1 MSRKKYLI
9 LTACAL
15 LLFFALGRIGFIMN
29 NSFISPCSTID
40 CIISLFCGIPQ
51 DVTVISFLLF
61 YPLCIAI
68 CTIDYPNMNVRRW
81 LIPYYIVACLVLTL
95 IVVVDGMMYEH
106 WEFKLDNCIFS
117 YASSP
122 EGATSSVSV
131 GYIIGVVSV
140 FVAAFAV
147 CLGSC
152 LMLIPKHFTA
162 LSLPQGSPQRTRFMA
177 RVYPLIFLPW
187 LLLMAV
193 SVGTSYWSKNLFLNH
208 VSTNSVFNLAA
219 SVRHDMRSYDKQF
232 VYTTDQEATEIVN
245 QLFPKTNIENTVIED
260 TLLNTRTPNI
270 LFIQLESCGSVFVEA
285 LGGAKESSPNLTKYA
300 KEGILFDNV
309 YANSFRT
316 DRGTVSALSSY
327 VSYPTASLML
337 MPNTLD
343 KIPSLAHSL
352 AEKGYTTDYQYGG
365 VIANM
370 GKENYLRHAGFQNL
384 TSVADYDLPAEVAS
398 SWGANDSIT
407 FHHAF
412 DLMMEREKSGK
423 PWLFGQQALSSHEPW
438 EVDYHVC
445 DNPILNAFA
454 YTDHHMGLLIE
465 RLKKSELWDNL
476 LVIIYSDHGFLYNQT
491 FQDPEYFHIPVV
503 WTGGAVKQPRVIHTL
518 MSQSDLMTTVL
529 GQMGISHKQFPW
541 GHDVMTKEYQDNAFA
556 YCNFPAGLMYMDKTG
571 TTIVD
576 IHADKPVYE
585 SETKGS
591 ALREKKAKAILQK
604 SYDELNELA
613 K

>member
-29 NSFISPCSTID
+29 NSFISPSSTLEYVA
-40 CIISLFCGIPQ
+40 SLFCGLPQ
-51 DVTVISFLLF
+51 DLTVISFLLF
-61 YPLCIAI
+61 YPLCI
-68 CTIDYPNMNVRRW
+68 TVFSIDYPSMNIRRW
-81 LIPYYIVACLVLTL
+81 LYPYFIPACLL
-95 IVVVDGMMYEH
+95 IALVVVVDGMMYEH

-122 EGATSSVSV
+122 EGASSSVSM

-140 FVAAFAV
+140 FVAAVAV
-147 CLGSC
+147 CMGLC
-152 LMLIPKHFTA
+152 LTLIPRHFPA
-162 LSLPQGSPQRTRFMA
+162 LQLPKGSIQRTRFMA
-177 RVYPLIFLPW
+177 RVYPLVFLPW
-187 LLLMAV
+187 LMLMVV
-193 SVGTSYWSKNLFLNH
+193 SVGTSYWSSNLFLNH
-208 VSTNSVFNLAA
+208 VSTNSVFNLA
-219 SVRHDMRSYDKQF
+219 SSIRHDMRSYDKQF
-232 VYTTDQEATEIVN
+232 VYMGNEEATEIVN
-245 QLFPKTNIENTVIED
+245 KLYPKTNIGNTVIED
-260 TLLNTRTPNI
+260 TLLNTQTPNI
-270 LFIQLESCGSVFVEA
+270 LLIQLESCGAVFVEA
-285 LGGAKESSPNLTKYA
+285 LGGAKEACPNLTKYA
-300 KEGILFDNV
+300 AEGILFDNV

-352 AEKGYTTDYQYGG
+352 AEKGYTTDFQYGG

-370 GKENYLRHAGFQNL
+370 GKENYLRHTGFQTL

-412 DLMMEREKSGK
+412 DLMRKRQQSGK

-438 EVDYHVC
+438 EVDYNAC
-445 DNPILNAFA
+445 ENPIFNAFA

-518 MSQSDLMTTVL
+518 MSKSDLMTTVL
-529 GQMGISHKQFPW
+529 GQMGISHRQFPW
-541 GHDVMTKEYQDNAFA
+541 GHDVMTREYQDNAFA
-556 YCNFPAGLMYMDKTG
+556 YCNFPAGLMYMDSTG

-576 IHADKPVYE
+576 IHADKPIYE
-585 SETKGS
+585 SETAGS